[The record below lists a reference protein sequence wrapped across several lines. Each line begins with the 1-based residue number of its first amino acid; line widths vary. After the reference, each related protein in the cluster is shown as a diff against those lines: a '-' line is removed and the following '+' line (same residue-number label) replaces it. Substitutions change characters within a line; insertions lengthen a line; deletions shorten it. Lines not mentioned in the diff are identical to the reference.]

1 MSLAQQSKIKR
12 SSKTEKKHIVHLVV
26 LYAEGR
32 KCLLTFG
39 PQYFVFQNHMSDDV
53 RQCIRKNYFGSHFK
67 EVRQLAV
74 SC

>member
-39 PQYFVFQNHMSDDV
+39 PQYFVFQNHV
-53 RQCIRKNYFGSHFK
+53 R
-67 EVRQLAV
+67 
-74 SC
+74 